1 VPFVQDVWSVLFV
14 AGAVCAFDLTEAMP
28 QVEASRTEIR
38 DERPQSQA
46 VRPLAF
52 GEREERRADALAG
65 EIWID
70 VELLKPVSIEQRW
83 NGPGCRS
90 RLARSQVQDR
100 DRFAVGAPARLTGSC
115 TSPSLPDRV
124 GCTPPGRGSDVHPN
138 GVMRAGAKRSILR

>member
-1 VPFVQDVWSVLFV
+1 
-14 AGAVCAFDLTEAMP
+14 M
-28 QVEASRTEIR
+28 
-38 DERPQSQA
+38 

-65 EIWID
+65 EIWTD
-70 VELLKPVSIEQRW
+70 VELLKPVSIEHEYAGGRAGRGRGRPPVERWDDPLRDPCLGVAVVADRRW

-100 DRFAVGAPARLTGSC
+100 DRFAVGAPARLTVSC
-115 TSPSLPDRV
+115 TSPSVPDRV